1 VIAPV
6 ISIIV
11 MALIVAAAYA
21 VLSGRIGL
29 PDRFL
34 RPRRAGGHGTPRRD
48 PQRSALPAQYRGAF
62 PLTAEHLGELLLTRP
77 WESRAD
83 TPELA
88 VMSAHENHGFY
99 HGCPICAGDGE
110 GLTTIAGVILDAL
123 VTAMAEE
130 ETRREAARE
139 AAQLPI
145 VGVDGAVRDY
155 RRQLAEQVESTGY
168 YGETLS

>member
-1 VIAPV
+1 MIAIVIV
-6 ISIIV
+6 IIV

-48 PQRSALPAQYRGAF
+48 PQPSAPAQYRGAF

-88 VMSAHENHGFY
+88 VMSAHENHGY
-99 HGCPICAGDGE
+99 YPGCPICAGDGD
-110 GLTTIAGVILDAL
+110 GLTTIAGVVLDAL

-130 ETRREAARE
+130 DAQREAARE

-168 YGETLS
+168 YGEKLT